1 MSARLKLPYYFTSKY
16 QQRMRRL
23 SCKIFNEFYIPEIEK
38 KDMDHGF
45 SHPPNYTFANKWH
58 NDMRVFER
66 NQERPLDLNPDRNY
80 KYYPAHPQIRQ
91 LTHVLRE
98 YGLFRDEHR
107 DFNEAMKEV
116 AIARGKVFR
125 ERRGPNTKGGAKKKN

>member
-1 MSARLKLPYYFTSKY
+1 MVKIILPINFTSKY
-16 QQRMRRL
+16 QQRMRKL
-23 SCKIFNEFYIPEIEK
+23 SCKIFNDFYIPELSK
-38 KDMDHGF
+38 KEELDYSR
-45 SHPPNYTFANKWH
+45 SHPPVQQWLNKWH
-58 NDMRVFER
+58 SDLRAYER
-66 NQERPLDLNPDRNY
+66 NQDRPFDLDGSRNY

-116 AIARGKVFR
+116 AISRGKVFR
-125 ERRGPNTKGGAKKKN
+125 ERRGSLSKDSKKKK